1 MMNGQVFLDVDA
13 GDALLP
19 IIYPAGIP
27 DGTSNTCFF
36 TEQFA
41 WCNGPQAWN
50 EANPWFEGSNVLY
63 SHGGDRAGGD
73 QTGNAGI
80 GIGLSYPVFGP
91 ASNGSPGTPGA
102 CSIFR
107 PCSPHPAGI
116 MVGMADGSA
125 RFVPQGISPATW
137 WYIMTPQGGEVLGS
151 DW

>member
-1 MMNGQVFLDVDA
+1 MLNAQVFIDVDFD
-13 GDALLP
+13 GGLP
-19 IIYPAGIP
+19 IVFPGQLM

-50 EANPWFEGSNVLY
+50 EANPWFEGSNVLF
-63 SHGGDRAGGD
+63 SPGAGDGV
-73 QTGNAGI
+73 GI
-80 GIGLSYPVFGP
+80 GPSYPVFGP
-91 ASNGSPGTPGA
+91 VSTGSPGTAGA
-102 CSIFR
+102 CSIYR
-107 PCSPHPAGI
+107 PASPHTGGI

-125 RFVPQGISPATW
+125 RFVGQGISPATW